1 MNLKFPDLPDFKAS
15 WAPLLWTPVV
25 GSQERFM
32 IGVITLFQ
40 GAVSVKPILSDR
52 ILESLYR
59 KNNRQVKSLIDF
71 SINALNDQAVS
82 SIQELVAPI
91 TGLKIGK
98 EYQTFCDGL
107 DDLVEQAI
115 MDQSSLVSPEDY
127 RKFKIPQKNKRI
139 QLVKEFRRNVK
150 DNAIKTHP
158 ELCNYIDQQY
168 RIGEYTAKY
177 DFLSDRFIC
186 QYGLL
191 REFSLTE
198 DLNTAKQRLLD
209 LTIFPHA
216 RTRGLILDCSLVD
229 TSAEN
234 AVNSMAKATDVKF
247 IKTSSPEETADVLIE
262 ENKAA

>member
-127 RKFKIPQKNKRI
+127 RKFKIPQKK
-139 QLVKEFRRNVK
+139 
-150 DNAIKTHP
+150 
-158 ELCNYIDQQY
+158 
-168 RIGEYTAKY
+168 
-177 DFLSDRFIC
+177 
-186 QYGLL
+186 
-191 REFSLTE
+191 
-198 DLNTAKQRLLD
+198 
-209 LTIFPHA
+209 
-216 RTRGLILDCSLVD
+216 
-229 TSAEN
+229 
-234 AVNSMAKATDVKF
+234 
-247 IKTSSPEETADVLIE
+247 
-262 ENKAA
+262 

>member
-115 MDQSSLVSPEDY
+115 
-127 RKFKIPQKNKRI
+127 PQKNKRI

-158 ELCNYIDQQY
+158 ELCNYFDQQY

>member
-32 IGVITLFQ
+32 IGVVTLFE
-40 GAVSVKPILSDR
+40 GAVSVKPILSDK
-52 ILESLYR
+52 ILEALYR
-59 KNNRQVKSLIDF
+59 KNNRNIRSLIDF
-71 SINALNDQAVS
+71 SITALNEQTVS
-82 SIQELVAPI
+82 SIQDLITPI
-91 TGLKIGK
+91 SGLKIGK
-98 EYQTFCDGL
+98 EYQTYCDGI

-115 MDQSSLVSPEDY
+115 MDQSSLISPEDY
-127 RKFKIPQKNKRI
+127 RKFNAPQKSKKI

-150 DNAIKTHP
+150 DSAIKTQP
-158 ELCNYIDQQY
+158 ELCNFFDQQY
-168 RIGEYTAKY
+168 KIGEYTAKY
-177 DFLSDRFIC
+177 DFLSERFIC

-191 REFSLTE
+191 REFSLVE
-198 DLNTAKQRLLD
+198 DLNSAKQRLLD

-216 RTRGLILDCSLVD
+216 RSRSLILDCSLVD